1 MPPDPE
7 GDWVIQDI
15 EGMVDLTFTPK
26 EQNKSLTRL
35 LFTKA
40 DLNTPMGY
48 YNGML
53 VDSEGKQIQIK
64 NLFGSGEKLYLR
76 V

>member
-1 MPPDPE
+1 MPNGQE
-7 GDWVIQDI
+7 NDWVIQDL

-26 EQNKSLTRL
+26 EQNKSGMNFIVTNAE
-35 LFTKA
+35 F
-40 DLNTPMGY
+40 NTPLGH

-53 VDSEGKQIQIK
+53 VSSEGEQIQIK
-64 NLFGSGEKLYLR
+64 NLFGSGEKLNLR

>member
-1 MPPDPE
+1 MPNGPE
-7 GDWVIQDI
+7 AEWVIQDV

-26 EQNKSLTRL
+26 EQNKSAMNLI
-35 LFTKA
+35 FTNA
-40 DLNTPMGY
+40 ELNFPIGY

-53 VDSEGKQIQIK
+53 VDSEGKKIQIK
-64 NLFGSGEKLYLR
+64 NLFGTGEKLFLR

>member
-1 MPPDPE
+1 MPNGTE
-7 GDWVIQDI
+7 NNWVIQDV

-26 EQNKSLTRL
+26 EQNKSGMKFVVTNAEFDIPL
-35 LFTKA
+35 
-40 DLNTPMGY
+40 GH

-53 VDSEGKQIQIK
+53 VNSEGEQIQVK
-64 NLFGSGEKLYLR
+64 NLFGSGEKLNLQ